1 MKVKEG
7 LRVSNP
13 GRFIGRRGANLR
25 SLQRLT
31 GTLVYGREKDGWFV
45 YYPNDNALG
54 EVERSMRGS
63 SSFY

>member
-25 SLQRLT
+25 SLQKRT
-31 GTLVYGREKDGWFV
+31 GTLIHNSGKDGWFV
-45 YYPNDNALG
+45 YYPNENALDK
-54 EVERSMRGS
+54 VEHSMRGGS
-63 SSFY
+63 SYY